1 MAEVFKSKRLRFL
14 LVILIA
20 VLANVLWLG
29 EIVWI
34 KGWAGT
40 RWLSGQMWA
49 SVFVCMLVPT
59 ATLLTVRKDR
69 GGRPIKM
76 IGFVLI
82 TGAVLMIC
90 YEIVRDSLYSLHS
103 VGFLALL
110 LQGDLLQDLKDLA
123 VLAGIP
129 FAVILASLTLHV
141 MLHVLIQP
149 MKKTALFYFAGA
161 FLLVGPAS
169 VASVLVLPALNGS
182 TDYIHAV
189 KMGYPAFWS
198 VICAALAALPAQQR
212 MG

>member
-1 MAEVFKSKRLRFL
+1 MAELFKSKSLQLL

-49 SVFVCMLVPT
+49 SVWVCLLVPT
-59 ATLLTVRKDR
+59 ATLLTVRRDR
-69 GGRPIKM
+69 GCRPIKM
-76 IGFVLI
+76 TGFVLI
-82 TGAVLMIC
+82 TGAVLLIC

-110 LQGDLLQDLKDLA
+110 MQGDLLQKLKDFA

-129 FAVILASLTLHV
+129 FAVILASITLHAT
-141 MLHVLIQP
+141 LHLLIQP
-149 MKKTALFYFAGA
+149 MKRTALFYFAGA

-169 VASVLVLPALNGS
+169 LASVLILPALNGS

-198 VICAALAALPAQQR
+198 VICTAFAAFPAQQR
-212 MG
+212 M